1 MKDLYDILGLSSK
14 ANAEEIKN
22 AYRTL
27 ARERHPDRAPDNP
40 QAEEDFKQLTQAYGI
55 LSDPKSRAQYDRGD
69 IDAGGS
75 RRPQDAGGARRPQ
88 RRSNARRETPKT
100 RPSARTIKV
109 NGADVE
115 YDLKVSF
122 MDAAKG
128 CVKYVSM
135 TNGKRLKVNIP
146 AATDDA
152 SVLRLKA
159 QGIPGIGGGKDGAAL
174 VSIEVQPDPTFRR
187 EETDILVDLPVTLP
201 EAVLGARVDAPT
213 IDGPVSVTVPPNSNT
228 GTILRLKGKGLALG
242 KNGGNDDDARGDQYV
257 TLKVVLPRK
266 SDPELVEFIKTW
278 TPSKDYAVRPKTV
291 KS

>member
-1 MKDLYDILGLSSK
+1 MILYGQATVYMKDLYDILGLSSK
-14 ANAEEIKN
+14 ANADDIKV
-22 AYRTL
+22 AYRSL
-27 ARERHPDRAPDNP
+27 ARERHPDRDQENP
-40 QAEEDFKQLTQAYGI
+40 NAEEDFKQLTQAYSI
-55 LSDPKSRAQYDRGD
+55 LSDPKSRAKYDRGD
-69 IDAGGS
+69 IDAS
-75 RRPQDAGGARRPQ
+75 GARRAASRP
-88 RRSNARRETPKT
+88 RARRETPKA
-100 RPSARTIKV
+100 RKPDSARTIKV

-128 CVKYVSM
+128 CVKYVSI

-146 AATDDA
+146 AATADA

-159 QGIPGIGGGKDGAAL
+159 QGIPGIGGGRDGAAL
-174 VSIEVQPDPTFRR
+174 VSIEVLPDPTFRR
-187 EETDILVDLPVTLP
+187 EETDILVDLPVSLH

-228 GTILRLKGKGLALG
+228 GTILRLKGKGLSLG
-242 KNGGNDDDARGDQYV
+242 KDDDARGDQYV

-266 SDPELVEFIKTW
+266 PDPELVEFIKSW
-278 TPSKDYAVRPKTV
+278 SPSKDYAVRPKTV